1 MKRNELL
8 PEMSI
13 EITVGEFHDTHDAAI
28 KAKDLLK
35 TDISKLSLSNL
46 KKALEKFEA
55 GQELTDAETGPDFM
69 YAPDYRAEI
78 KLIEKEIEKR
88 KKRKV

>member
-1 MKRNELL
+1 MKRSELL

-46 KKALEKFEA
+46 KKALKKFEA
-55 GQELTDAETGPDFM
+55 GQELSDAETGPDFM